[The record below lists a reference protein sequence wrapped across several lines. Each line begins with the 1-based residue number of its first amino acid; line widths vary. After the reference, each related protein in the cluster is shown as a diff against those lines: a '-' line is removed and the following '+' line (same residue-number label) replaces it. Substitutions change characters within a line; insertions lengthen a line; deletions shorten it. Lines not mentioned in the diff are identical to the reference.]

1 MKSSSITKKLFHF
14 SSKIFSNSGGV
25 LVTLGEGGYLGGTQ
39 TINQIVHVL
48 CAGAVVDLFVALVD
62 ISDKEGKSPNVILWN
77 LGWSEQDLFNLVH
90 WAGHGVQLGF

>member
-1 MKSSSITKKLFHF
+1 MKSSSITKKIIHF
-14 SSKIFSNSGGV
+14 STKIFSNSGGV

-77 LGWSEQDLFNLVH
+77 LGWSEQELFDLVH